1 MESYREEVHL
11 KLRAAVVKQGI
22 SLRTLAAH
30 TELSIDELRTFLN
43 DRRATTTC
51 IGRLHSY
58 FHADSSK
65 KTEHLKRV
73 ASQETKESR
82 YSTIIALWRELAM
95 VWNVVMPNPGKWQHR
110 DADFRRAM
118 YRYYDLKAK
127 EQLLRYIGRRPWR
140 VSFPD
145 YENYWQWKIRLGK
158 WAKPESTMQHWLRS
172 LPSSVP
178 ARARTGTR

>member
-1 MESYREEVHL
+1 MEAYREEVHL
-11 KLRAAVVKQGI
+11 KLRAAVVKRGV

-43 DRRATTTC
+43 DKRATTTC

-65 KTEHLKRV
+65 KLEHLKRV

-82 YSTIIALWRELAM
+82 YSTIIALWREMGL
-95 VWNVVMPNPGKWQHR
+95 VWDVVLPNPRKWQHK

-118 YRYYDLKAK
+118 YRYYDLRAK
-127 EQLLRYIGRRPWR
+127 EKLLRHIGRKPKG
-140 VSFPD
+140 VVFPD
-145 YENYWQWKIRLGK
+145 YENYWQWKIRLNKKARPGD
-158 WAKPESTMQHWLRS
+158 TMQRWLRS
-172 LPSSVP
+172 LPSNV
-178 ARARTGTR
+178 